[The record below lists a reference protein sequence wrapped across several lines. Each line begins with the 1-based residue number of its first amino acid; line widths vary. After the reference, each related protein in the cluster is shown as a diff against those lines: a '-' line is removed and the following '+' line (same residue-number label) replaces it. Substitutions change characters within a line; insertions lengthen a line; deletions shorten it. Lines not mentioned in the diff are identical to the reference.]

1 MADESRTLKAY
12 KKFKKNNLRF
22 RLISLDSSPSLPLP
36 IIINRKPLLSFFFY
50 IAKKDKKKEKIKIY
64 RPSSRIIIEIQSSG
78 IVYYR
83 DYNLLDKFPEN
94 PWNEPIG
101 EFPHDEI
108 STLTLQEYNQMK
120 DDLLSDY
127 DRYFDLLQGDNQDDV
142 FRKNFSEKFYKL
154 CEPCLLE
161 FMRKIDIK
169 YFKWLN
175 GMELSPIYPRTSID
189 NLSKNDIY

>member
-1 MADESRTLKAY
+1 MTDESRTLKAY

-22 RLISLDSSPSLPLP
+22 KLVPLDSSPSLPIP
-36 IIINRKPLLSFFFY
+36 IIINRKLLLSFFFY
-50 IAKKDKKKEKIKIY
+50 TAKNKKDKKEKFKIY
-64 RPSSRIIIEIQSSG
+64 RPNSRMMIEIQSSR

-83 DYNLLDKFPEN
+83 DYNLLDKFPEY

-108 STLTLQEYNQMK
+108 STLTLQRYNQMK
-120 DDLLSDY
+120 DNLLSDY

-142 FRKNFSEKFYKL
+142 FRKDFSEKFYKL

-169 YFKWLN
+169 YFKWLD
-175 GMELSPIYPRTSID
+175 GMESSPIYPPNVHR
-189 NLSKNDIY
+189 